1 MDAFG
6 MEYAAAC
13 NNAYCLDVSCNKAG
27 TGFPGGG
34 GHRCGSHLTPG
45 SPVDDTDP
53 SLFRGGSG
61 GAPSTRGVG
70 ADPGFNTADDSGLRP
85 DLGESDGCNALVCV
99 ERGAA
104 ALCCDRT
111 DCSTAA
117 VLRSIIPFEAA
128 AKVKAVDSPITTS
141 VDSLASVFSRLG
153 GDGLFNTGMGRGFAL
168 LYGIHIL
175 LIG

>member
-1 MDAFG
+1 MPIHHYFVA
-6 MEYAAAC
+6 EAAGRQALVGW
-13 NNAYCLDVSCNKAG
+13 ARTRVSI
-27 TGFPGGG
+27 
-34 GHRCGSHLTPG
+34 
-45 SPVDDTDP
+45 
-53 SLFRGGSG
+53 
-61 GAPSTRGVG
+61 
-70 ADPGFNTADDSGLRP
+70 TADDSGLRP